1 MGKQYFITFYLNRL
15 TMKLLQSPFLTSYRQ
30 MKDKPTGGAGGNTN
44 DGGYIWV
51 G

>member
-1 MGKQYFITFYLNRL
+1 MASENHLIFTDLLMEKKSSSYNSVGKQRD
-15 TMKLLQSPFLTSYRQ
+15 
-30 MKDKPTGGAGGNTN
+30 DKPAGNGGNTN